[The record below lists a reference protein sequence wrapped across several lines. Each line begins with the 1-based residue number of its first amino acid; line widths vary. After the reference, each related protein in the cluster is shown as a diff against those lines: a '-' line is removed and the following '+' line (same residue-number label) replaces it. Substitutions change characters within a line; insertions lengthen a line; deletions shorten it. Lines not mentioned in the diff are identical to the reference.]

1 MESRHHENRI
11 FIKFKSLWIVW
22 IMEYLIHNE
31 YIFAENVTS
40 NNMDAMRYE
49 RQNQAH
55 SSRNLVKLNC
65 ERVRFDCLIKAS
77 NFNVI

>member
-1 MESRHHENRI
+1 
-11 FIKFKSLWIVW
+11 
-22 IMEYLIHNE
+22 MEYLIHNE